1 MRKQLLVCGLLALAS
16 STSSFA
22 DDKKF
27 TLADIK
33 TLVSQ
38 KSYQEA
44 VSHLTDIP
52 PSERNA
58 DFLAVAADAA
68 VGYLGTA
75 DSRSKYY
82 AFEMFDTQ
90 LPMLLKSPKYAKA
103 RIDGVASFE
112 TCLSGYGREDCF
124 ERAFKFVDVDPTN
137 GELALKMAKLVRR
150 NSSPAAAAAGFFK
163 RAVAAAG
170 KNTTA
175 VCKDEDLKMTVVSG
189 FNVPSDYEDSKAV
202 KEIVTGN
209 CWSELK
215 SVVQDEY
222 KKAGETS
229 YERLNTCAILKAKNS
244 LSADQT
250 RACERA
256 KKSD

>member
-1 MRKQLLVCGLLALAS
+1 MGLLLALS
-16 STSSFA
+16 TTSSVA
-22 DDKKF
+22 DEKKF

-33 TLVSQ
+33 VLVSQ
-38 KSYQEA
+38 KSYTEA

-68 VGYLGTA
+68 VGYLGTTDA
-75 DSRSKYY
+75 RSKIY

-103 RIDGVASFE
+103 RVDGVAGFE
-112 TCLSGYGREDCF
+112 SCLSGYGRADCF

-137 GELALKMAKLVRR
+137 AELALKMAKLVRR

-163 RAVAAAG
+163 RAVSAAG
-170 KNTTA
+170 KATGA
-175 VCKDEDLKMTVVSG
+175 VCKDPDLKMTVVSG
-189 FNVPSDYEDSKAV
+189 FNVPDHYDDAKAV
-202 KEIVTGN
+202 REIVTGN
-209 CWSELK
+209 CWGELK
-215 SVVQDEY
+215 STVQEEY

-229 YERLNTCAILKAKNS
+229 YERLNTCEILKAKNS
-244 LSADQT
+244 LTADQT

-256 KKSD
+256 KKDN